1 MKKIL
6 ANKKNKRTGVKN
18 HRSNKNKFRRS
29 YKAVQTMTVGEP
41 GPSKAI
47 VYNKDGK
54 VVKFIKWTEKKQAAY
69 TTKVA
74 TNAREENESIKKSK
88 KELIKNILMK
98 AGYDPTIKY
107 TRKEKKRFTRIVKNN
122 LFTKSKSVTLT
133 DEQIK
138 EKIKVEKLARKTMQA
153 KFDEEAR
160 KPLPPKKGKQRAPS
174 AAELSIK
181 EKPNKRTFDYKINR
195 RRSDDPMRVYDFAKG
210 TLVAD
215 TRDNAFIEAKK
226 IAKQYKEDT
235 AFAGISIQDIHG
247 DNSIIYH
254 TAKQL
259 LAA

>member
-18 HRSNKNKFRRS
+18 HKSNKNKFRRS
-29 YKAVQTMTVGEP
+29 YKAVQVMTVSEP

-47 VYNKDGK
+47 VYDKDGK

-122 LFTKSKSVTLT
+122 LFTKPRPVTLT
-133 DEQIK
+133 NEQIK
-138 EKIKVEKLARKTMQA
+138 EKIKTEKLARKAIQA

-160 KPLPPKKGKQRAPS
+160 KPLPPKKGKQTAMS
-174 AAELSIK
+174 AEEMSIK
-181 EKPNKRTFDYKINR
+181 EKPNKRTFDYKIQR
-195 RRSDDPMRVYDFAKG
+195 KCSDNKMKVYDFKKG
-210 TLVAD
+210 TFTAT
-215 TRDNAFIEAKK
+215 TRENALKEAKK
-226 IAKQYKEDT
+226 IAKEYKNDSSFT
-235 AFAGISIQDIHG
+235 GVVVHDINGNNDITFYSPDKLFA
-247 DNSIIYH
+247 
-254 TAKQL
+254 A
-259 LAA
+259 

>member
-1 MKKIL
+1 MKKI
-6 ANKKNKRTGVKN
+6 GVKN

-29 YKAVQTMTVGEP
+29 YKAVQTITVGEP

-47 VYNKDGK
+47 IYDKDGK

-74 TNAREENESIKKSK
+74 TNTREENESIKKSK
-88 KELIKNILMK
+88 KELIKNILIK

-122 LFTKSKSVTLT
+122 LFTKPKLVTLT

-138 EKIKVEKLARKTMQA
+138 EKIKAEKLARKAIQDDFND
-153 KFDEEAR
+153 KVHNN
-160 KPLPPKKGKQRAPS
+160 PLPPKKGKQRAPS
-174 AAELSIK
+174 AAELSVK
-181 EKPNKRTFDYKINR
+181 EKPNKRVFDYTIDRKCANELM
-195 RRSDDPMRVYDFAKG
+195 RSYAFAKG
-210 TLVAD
+210 TIEA
-215 TRDNAFIEAKK
+215 TTKENAFLKAKK
-226 IAKQYKEDT
+226 IAKNYKSDT
-235 AFAGISIQDIHG
+235 SFVGITIKDING
-247 DNSIIYH
+247 DNSIIFH